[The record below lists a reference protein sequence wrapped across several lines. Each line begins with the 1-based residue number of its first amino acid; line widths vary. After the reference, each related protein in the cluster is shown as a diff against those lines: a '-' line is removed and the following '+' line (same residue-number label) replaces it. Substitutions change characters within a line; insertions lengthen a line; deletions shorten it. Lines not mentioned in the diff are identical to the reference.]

1 MKRAVFFLLGVWGI
15 ALLTAGQSM
24 ADLIRVDSV
33 VVSASSLK
41 EAQSAAK
48 IEAMKRALQML
59 GNREIPGEVRDEILQ
74 RAGKLVTI
82 RRALNT
88 RKVKGLY
95 TPVFFCT
102 VDSADIDA
110 IIERYRKPTFKALK
124 RPQINIAVV
133 FRSLPARFAGEKAFF
148 LDRVNNLLEQHF
160 GGAGF
165 RIGTAPSAMLGRL
178 NQKDPQ
184 AVFHAFVR
192 YSTEVNYL
200 LFGAMDL
207 LDDDIRSEDQG
218 RYFKARVGLTLRFFS
233 VSSNDEVS
241 FSRDVYGVG
250 ENEGAC
256 IVNAMRNCAKA
267 ITEKLGSHRIIEDW
281 NRKLQEGF
289 EYSLMFCG
297 SRGKR
302 WIRPLRRALRERGEF
317 ISRSRGDNVT
327 DIYRFHANPGQFVF
341 PSVDFEDLLMDLDG
355 VEGVRSEVTL
365 VGDRLYFVF
374 GDSPECFDRGF
385 DASEKTVT
393 PVK

>member
-1 MKRAVFFLLGVWGI
+1 MKRAVFFLLGAWGI
-15 ALLTAGQSM
+15 VLLASGGSM

-33 VVSASSLK
+33 VVSAPSLK
-41 EAQSAAK
+41 EAERAARL
-48 IEAMKRALQML
+48 EALKRALQML
-59 GNREIPGEVRDEILQ
+59 GNREIPAEVRDEILL
-74 RAGKLVTI
+74 RSKDFVTI
-82 RRALNT
+82 RRVLNT
-88 RKVKGLY
+88 KKVRGLY

-110 IIERYRKPTFKALK
+110 IIARYRKPTLTALK

-148 LDRVNNLLEQHF
+148 LDRVNNLLEEHF
-160 GGAGF
+160 GKAGF
-165 RIGTAPSAMLGRL
+165 RIGTSPSEMIGRL

-207 LDDDIRSEDQG
+207 LDDDIRPEDHG
-218 RYFKARVGLTLRFFS
+218 RYIKGRVGLTLRFFC
-233 VSSNDEVS
+233 VSSNDQVS
-241 FSRDVYGVG
+241 FSRDVYGIG
-250 ENEGAC
+250 ENESAC
-256 IVNAMRNCAKA
+256 IVNAMSNCAQA
-267 ITEKLGSHRIIEDW
+267 ISDKLGSHRIIADW
-281 NRKLQEGF
+281 NRKLEEGF

-297 SRGKR
+297 ANGNR
-302 WIRPLRRALRERGEF
+302 WITPLRRALRKRGEF
-317 ISRSRGDNVT
+317 ISKSRGDNVT
-327 DIYRFHANPGQFVF
+327 EIYRFHAYPGQFVF
-341 PSVDFEDLLMDLDG
+341 PAVDFEDLLLDLNG
-355 VEGVRSEVTL
+355 FEGVKSDVTL

-385 DASEKTVT
+385 DASEKTTV